1 MRRLLL
7 IAVLASVLG
16 ACGADRPEGIVER
29 WLVSLNQGEIGE
41 PERHAEP
48 SVTLEIAPAERT
60 EEIFDVIEV
69 GNGVTEEGEATVP
82 YRLVTTEGEEML
94 ATAGLARVS
103 GRWRVVEIG
112 PADPELLVPSQ
123 GGSPIGRASTTIWLG
138 SLGLAVVLTILSA
151 VAMTLAGGKPQTL
164 LDAPTPDP

>member
-7 IAVLASVLG
+7 IAATLSLLLSG
-16 ACGADRPEGIVER
+16 CGADRPEGIVER

-69 GNGVTEEGEATVP
+69 GNGVTEDGEATVP
-82 YRLVTTEGEEML
+82 YRLVTTQGEQML
-94 ATAGLARVS
+94 GTAGLERVS

-112 PADPELLVPSQ
+112 PPDPELLVPSQ

-151 VAMTLAGGKPQTL
+151 MAMELAGGKPQTL
-164 LDAPTPDP
+164 LDAP